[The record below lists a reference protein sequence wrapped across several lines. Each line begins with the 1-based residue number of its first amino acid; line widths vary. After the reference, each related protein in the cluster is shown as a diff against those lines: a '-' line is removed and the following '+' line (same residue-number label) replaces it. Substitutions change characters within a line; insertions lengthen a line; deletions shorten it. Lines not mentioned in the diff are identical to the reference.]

1 MFRIR
6 NCTKLG
12 PSIQTC
18 QLWLD
23 ICGVAVTK
31 VKALFH
37 FTPVYQT
44 CIQYKSGQVVI
55 MYPMRNSLLYSS
67 PVHLQCLHRA
77 EYGKPVYLQLFVH
90 REKHVCLDSHL
101 CSSYSS
107 CFGSLRDPCRGKLE
121 QARCVPVSPSEESS
135 RWRRN
140 RQSWP
145 AF

>member
-6 NCTKLG
+6 DCTKLG

-23 ICGVAVTK
+23 ICDVAVTK
-31 VKALFH
+31 VKTLFH
-37 FTPVYQT
+37 FTLLYQT

-67 PVHLQCLHRA
+67 PVHLQCLYRA
-77 EYGKPVYLQLFVH
+77 EYGKQCICK
-90 REKHVCLDSHL
+90 EKHVLLDLHL

-107 CFGSLRDPCRGKLE
+107 CLGSLRDPCRGKSE
-121 QARCVPVSPSEESS
+121 QVRCVPVSPSEESS